1 MSEGVIT
8 LKNQPSVLSFASVA
22 GKKEA
27 EGPLKEYFDVI
38 ENDTTM
44 GMDSWEMAES
54 RFQQTAFKTAL
65 KKGGLEEKDIELVFA
80 GDLQSQC
87 TAAGYSMRDF
97 SIPFSGTYGACSTM
111 ALTMVLSSLM
121 VNAGYAGRAAAITS
135 SHFCSAEREFR
146 KPIQYGG
153 QRPPTAQW
161 TVTGSG
167 CVIFGNEE
175 KKNMP
180 RAEKVIFGKIRDM
193 GITDSNNM
201 GAAMAPA
208 ASETIGR
215 FLQGTDTSPSDYDLI
230 LTGDLGAVGT
240 KLLYDIFEREY
251 GENLAHVHKDCGLMI
266 YSLDS
271 QDVNSGGSGCGCSGS
286 VLCSKIMKELCSGEL
301 NKVLF
306 VATGALLSQTSAMQ
320 GESVPGIAHGILL
333 SGGGM
338 YE

>member
-1 MSEGVIT
+1 MSNGVIT
-8 LKNQPSVLSFASVA
+8 LKNKPGIISFASVA

-44 GMDSWEMAES
+44 GRDSWEMAES
-54 RFQQTAFKTAL
+54 CFQKTAFKTAL

-87 TAAGYSMRDF
+87 TAAGYCMRDF
-97 SIPFSGTYGACSTM
+97 SIPFSGVYGACSTM

-121 VNAGYAGRAAAITS
+121 VNAGYAEKAAAITS

-146 KPIQYGG
+146 KPLQYGG

-167 CVIFGNEE
+167 CVIFGNER
-175 KKNMP
+175 KRKMP
-180 RAEKVIFGKIRDM
+180 CAEKVIFGKIRDM
-193 GITDSNNM
+193 GITDENNM

-208 ASETIGR
+208 ACETIGR
-215 FLQGTDTSPSDYDLI
+215 FLQGTNTSPSDYDLI

-240 KLLYDIFEREY
+240 KLLYDMFEREY
-251 GENLAHVHKDCGLMI
+251 GENLSPVHKDCGLMI

-271 QDVNSGGSGCGCSGS
+271 QDVNSGGSGCGCGGT
-286 VLCSKIMKELCSGEL
+286 VLCSKIMRELCSGEL

-333 SGGGM
+333 SGGGNI
-338 YE
+338 